1 MTGFLN
7 YLPQIFLFVIL
18 FVYKVSKGIKLFLF
32 VFLFVYTKGAGLK
45 KRNFRLGFVT
55 ENTALKKTSH
65 EFALAT
71 SQEATE
77 KGRHFFWNVAMARI
91 LGGPRNRRARH
102 GPRAVGAADGTS
114 GTAVARGFG
123 RTTARWRP
131 TRARR
136 GGQELAGRLS
146 ATSFERRRW

>member
-1 MTGFLN
+1 
-7 YLPQIFLFVIL
+7 
-18 FVYKVSKGIKLFLF
+18 
-32 VFLFVYTKGAGLK
+32 
-45 KRNFRLGFVT
+45 
-55 ENTALKKTSH
+55 
-65 EFALAT
+65 
-71 SQEATE
+71 
-77 KGRHFFWNVAMARI
+77 MARI

-131 TRARR
+131 THARR

-146 ATSFERRRW
+146 ATSFERHEELHDTAREKVAAAEGTGDGGPERLQARGSGR